1 MGDLRRIIMATELQE
16 HLLTRRLN
24 EIFAYT
30 NANKLTV
37 DLSTEETS
45 WELETLLNTGVV
57 HKVAELSA
65 TKSTK
70 QFLNDAPPL
79 FEIPNES
86 RMPYEYYYD
95 EEEFSEE
102 NFIHEENLNVE
113 FDDPYSNLNP
123 WRREEGAG
131 DIDRRWPEYLP
142 VFLDDGDGNAVESN
156 YHRAQGIDGV
166 EALAWYAPMS
176 ISTSGWGIFIRRGA
190 AAHLAEHRF
199 SEVESRYD
207 AWMLAMKVLVSH
219 EYFHYLSQYHCDRLA
234 VDMPKENKYLSYFE
248 DWMKNPKDGVEE
260 AIANAFALSKLT
272 KSEKKPV
279 ERWFDDLP
287 HPYSGYI
294 AWNSSEDLKHGK
306 AHLAAQQ
313 EYFGTYLDDEVNPS
327 TGGRYDIKPT
337 VPVPIFIVDDSHPDS
352 PGPKM
357 VSFAEINIH
366 SRVEK
371 LFSKNKIDRDIQ
383 HALQKFVNEIQ
394 GQTFQRLNLHGCK
407 RTKDKRH
414 WRFELPRKYRG
425 YITQLENR
433 NGWCIVH
440 VGPHNKYDKY
450 ADKHGLRC

>member
-166 EALAWYAPMS
+166 EALA
-176 ISTSGWGIFIRRGA
+176 
-190 AAHLAEHRF
+190 
-199 SEVESRYD
+199 
-207 AWMLAMKVLVSH
+207 
-219 EYFHYLSQYHCDRLA
+219 
-234 VDMPKENKYLSYFE
+234 
-248 DWMKNPKDGVEE
+248 
-260 AIANAFALSKLT
+260 
-272 KSEKKPV
+272 
-279 ERWFDDLP
+279 
-287 HPYSGYI
+287 
-294 AWNSSEDLKHGK
+294 
-306 AHLAAQQ
+306 
-313 EYFGTYLDDEVNPS
+313 
-327 TGGRYDIKPT
+327 
-337 VPVPIFIVDDSHPDS
+337 
-352 PGPKM
+352 
-357 VSFAEINIH
+357 
-366 SRVEK
+366 
-371 LFSKNKIDRDIQ
+371 
-383 HALQKFVNEIQ
+383 
-394 GQTFQRLNLHGCK
+394 
-407 RTKDKRH
+407 
-414 WRFELPRKYRG
+414 
-425 YITQLENR
+425 
-433 NGWCIVH
+433 
-440 VGPHNKYDKY
+440 
-450 ADKHGLRC
+450 